1 LAIESFAREMDELP
15 AAQIY
20 ASEFLVNAQVAAG
33 FAHLAADDATGAIDA
48 FRIALETSPRHGRAL
63 IGLSTALRL
72 TTLARE
78 AEWLLPKIDEAIAE
92 LGVGHRSVE
101 AALVGAAA
109 EVSRGKLDA
118 ACATLEQMLESAP
131 PGQAGWQ
138 VSIDPALAPLRS
150 HPNYPRIVAL
160 LAARAA

>member
-1 LAIESFAREMDELP
+1 
-15 AAQIY
+15 
-20 ASEFLVNAQVAAG
+20 
-33 FAHLAADDATGAIDA
+33 
-48 FRIALETSPRHGRAL
+48 
-63 IGLSTALRL
+63 LSTALRL